1 MRGSVFSAP
10 YSRGP
15 GVSHPIISFRGFP
28 LQCPAMPG
36 LPVILNL
43 RGQKCLVVGGGAVAL
58 RRARALAGAGCNLI
72 TIVAPHIDPAL
83 REMPVTIHERPVRE
97 TDLVD
102 MRLVVLAT
110 DDHRLND
117 RIDRQ
122 ARALGVLVNRADE
135 AERGE
140 ILFMSKAR
148 IGPVTLAIHTGN
160 AIPDAARRITR
171 ELRGKVGE
179 HWPAIIEIAGPYRR
193 LIRQNFADL
202 SQRRTRIARLTD
214 GEAVELFLSQGDAA
228 YRKHCEAMCQP
239 DSDVAGDGQPV
250 HGLMHEH
257 EPARDLHASGDD
269 TDIDDFSLDAVTP
282 A

>member
-1 MRGSVFSAP
+1 
-10 YSRGP
+10 
-15 GVSHPIISFRGFP
+15 
-28 LQCPAMPG
+28 MPG

-58 RRARALAGAGCNLI
+58 RRVRALAGAGCNLI
-72 TIVAPHIDPAL
+72 TLVAPHIDPAL
-83 REMPVTIHERPVRE
+83 RELPVTIHERPVRE

-110 DDHRLND
+110 DDRQLND

-135 AERGE
+135 AERSE

-148 IGPVTLAIHTGN
+148 IGPVTLAIHTGG

-193 LIRQNFADL
+193 QIRQNFANL
-202 SQRRTRIARLTD
+202 AQRRARIARLTD
-214 GEAVELFLSQGDAA
+214 DEAVQLFQSQGRVA
-228 YRKHCEAMCQP
+228 YQKHCEALCQP
-239 DSDVAGDGQPV
+239 DSIGAGDGHAV
-250 HGLMHEH
+250 NALMHEGKQ
-257 EPARDLHASGDD
+257 PRDQYAGGDD
-269 TDIDDFSLDAVTP
+269 TDIDDLPLDAVTP